1 MKDHDF
7 INSINKH
14 TNDLPIPDSISPANM
29 QKMLDEHNATHS
41 SRNISDSEEPVQ
53 NKNSYGKH
61 PVFKGCAIAACLAL
75 CVIGGRYFSKQSLSD
90 STGDIMSKHDSDTS
104 SESQYEETTLVSESG
119 LKTPSSYDE
128 YYDTLKK
135 AYDDYYDSISS
146 VYTDTFDSKEDYI
159 MENAQESAAAD
170 AVAESDIASFSN
182 DSTSSKQ
189 AAVNGS
195 DNSYSATNT
204 QEENVDE
211 GDLIKTDGTYIY
223 RMTTSYDKK
232 TYDSIY
238 RLTITQTDQ
247 GNLDVLY
254 NTDLKQMLSITS
266 NDTIDFQEFYL
277 QKDQLFIL
285 YTKQHIEND
294 TARTQTYIAI
304 CNLKD
309 KEHPK
314 LTQNLSQSGYYVS
327 SRISDGYLY
336 TISNFNETSLQ
347 NKKSY
352 EEYIPSVN
360 DKMIACTNLYYPDN
374 ILMDSTYVITS
385 LSLDDHADF
394 KDTKAFSSSGG
405 DTYVSDSAIYLY
417 CTQYNDV
424 TQTKIS
430 RIAYKN
436 GSLTVGN
443 SATVAGYF
451 YDSFALSEK
460 DGYLRMVATIPAN
473 NIALLRD
480 LATEKASTENTVTE
494 DVNALYILDSDM
506 NLVSKLT
513 GIAPGEQIY
522 SARFLGDMGYFVT
535 YRNTDPLYS
544 VDLSDPKNPTIV
556 GQLKIPGFSNYLH
569 AYGDNILLGIGQDTD
584 PATQVSSGIKLSM
597 FDISDPENVT
607 ERNKYV
613 IENSE
618 YSPALYDHKAI
629 MINTQDNIFGF
640 VYTTYD
646 SSTDQYGY
654 YFATYTYDNKKGFEE
669 TARYRLNQKNE
680 YDYDSVRGIYIGD
693 YLYLSNN
700 EQITSYKLGDTTPI
714 SSITFR

>member
-1 MKDHDF
+1 MKDQDL

-14 TNDLPIPDSISPANM
+14 TSDLPIPDSISPANM
-29 QKMLDEHNATHS
+29 QKMLDEHKTTQQNSHTSNNDSSSSHNAAS
-41 SRNISDSEEPVQ
+41 S
-53 NKNSYGKH
+53 KH
-61 PVFKGCAIAACLAL
+61 AVFKGCALAACLAV
-75 CVIGGRYFSKQSLSD
+75 CVLGGRYFLKPSPLSD
-90 STGDIMSKHDSDTS
+90 NTGVDSEQASTSGTKTQESETS
-104 SESQYEETTLVSESG
+104 LVAEASP
-119 LKTPSSYDE
+119 KTPSSYDE

-135 AYDDYYDSISS
+135 AYDEYYDSISS
-146 VYTDTFDSKEDYI
+146 VTTDVL
-159 MENAQESAAAD
+159 ESAA
-170 AVAESDIASFSN
+170 ESDMINFSADSAS
-182 DSTSSKQ
+182 TATKQ
-189 AAVNGS
+189 SAATGES
-195 DNSYSATNT
+195 ANSYSKTNI
-204 QEENVDE
+204 QEDNVDE
-211 GDLIKTDGTYIY
+211 GDLIKTDGSYIY
-223 RMTTSYDKK
+223 RMTTSYDEK

-247 GNLDVLY
+247 GKLDVLY
-254 NTDLKQMLSITS
+254 NTDLKELLSITS
-266 NDTIDFQEFYL
+266 DDTIDFHEFYL
-277 QKDQLFIL
+277 QKEQLFIL
-285 YTKQHIEND
+285 YTKQHIEDN

-327 SRISDGYLY
+327 SRISNGYLY

-347 NKKSY
+347 NKKQY

-360 DKMIACTNLYYPDN
+360 GKTISCDDLYYPDN
-374 ILMDSTYVITS
+374 ILMDSTYVVTS
-385 LSLDDHADF
+385 LSLDDHSDF
-394 KDTKAFSSSGG
+394 KDTKAFSSSSG

-436 GSLTVGN
+436 GTLTVGN

-460 DGYLRMVATIPAN
+460 DGYLRMVATIPAD
-473 NIALLRD
+473 NISLFRD

-569 AYGDNILLGIGQDTD
+569 AYDDGILLGIGQDID
-584 PATQVSSGIKLSM
+584 PSTQVSSGIKLSM
-597 FDISDPENVT
+597 FDISDLENVT

-618 YSPALYDHKAI
+618 FSPALYDHKAI
-629 MINTQDNIFGF
+629 MINTDDNIFGF

-654 YFATYTYDNKKGFEE
+654 YFATYTYDSKKGFVE

-700 EQITSYKLGDTTPI
+700 EQIVSYKLGDTTPI
-714 SSITFR
+714 STQPYN

>member
-1 MKDHDF
+1 MKDQDL

-14 TNDLPIPDSISPANM
+14 TSDLPIPDSISPANM
-29 QKMLDEHNATHS
+29 QKMLDEHKTTQQDSHTSNNDSSSSHNATS
-41 SRNISDSEEPVQ
+41 S
-53 NKNSYGKH
+53 KH
-61 PVFKGCAIAACLAL
+61 AVFKGCALAACLAV
-75 CVIGGRYFSKQSLSD
+75 CVLGGRYFSKLSPSSSNTGID
-90 STGDIMSKHDSDTS
+90 PKQTSTSTS
-104 SESQYEETTLVSESG
+104 EAQESETPLVAEAG

-135 AYDDYYDSISS
+135 AYDEYYDSISS
-146 VYTDTFDSKEDYI
+146 VTTDVL
-159 MENAQESAAAD
+159 ESAA
-170 AVAESDIASFSN
+170 ESDMINFSADSASTATKQSAATGA
-182 DSTSSKQ
+182 ST
-189 AAVNGS
+189 
-195 DNSYSATNT
+195 NSYSKTNI
-204 QEENVDE
+204 QEDNVDE
-211 GDLIKTDGTYIY
+211 GDLIKTDGSYIY
-223 RMTTSYDKK
+223 RMTTSYDA
-232 TYDSIY
+232 YDSIY
-238 RLTITQTDQ
+238 RLTITQTNQ
-247 GNLDVLY
+247 GKLDVLY
-254 NTDLKQMLSITS
+254 NTDLKELLSITS
-266 NDTIDFQEFYL
+266 DDTIDFHEFYL
-277 QKDQLFIL
+277 QKEQLFIL
-285 YTKQHIEND
+285 YTKQHIEDN

-309 KEHPK
+309 KKHPK

-327 SRISDGYLY
+327 SRISNGYLY

-347 NKKSY
+347 NKKQY

-360 DKMIACTNLYYPDN
+360 GKTISCDDLYYPDN
-374 ILMDSTYVITS
+374 ILMDSTYVVTS
-385 LSLDDHADF
+385 LSLDDHSDF

-436 GSLTVGN
+436 GTLTVGN

-480 LATEKASTENTVTE
+480 FATEKASTENTVTE

-569 AYGDNILLGIGQDTD
+569 AYDDGILLGIGQDID

-629 MINTQDNIFGF
+629 MINTDDNIFGF

-654 YFATYTYDNKKGFEE
+654 YFATYTYDSKKGFEE

-700 EQITSYKLGDTTPI
+700 EQIVSYKLGDTTPI
-714 SSITFR
+714 STQPYN

>member
-1 MKDHDF
+1 MKDQDL

-14 TNDLPIPDSISPANM
+14 TSDLPIPDSISPANM
-29 QKMLDEHNATHS
+29 QKMLDEHKTTQQNSHTSNNDSSSSHNAAS
-41 SRNISDSEEPVQ
+41 S
-53 NKNSYGKH
+53 KH
-61 PVFKGCAIAACLAL
+61 AVFKGCALAACLAV
-75 CVIGGRYFSKQSLSD
+75 CVLGGRYFLKPSPLSD
-90 STGDIMSKHDSDTS
+90 NTGVDSEQASTSGTKTQESETS
-104 SESQYEETTLVSESG
+104 LVAEASP
-119 LKTPSSYDE
+119 KTPSSYDE

-135 AYDDYYDSISS
+135 AYDEYYDSISS
-146 VYTDTFDSKEDYI
+146 VTTDVL
-159 MENAQESAAAD
+159 ESAA
-170 AVAESDIASFSN
+170 ESDMINFSADSAS
-182 DSTSSKQ
+182 TATKQ
-189 AAVNGS
+189 SAATGES
-195 DNSYSATNT
+195 ANSYSKTNI
-204 QEENVDE
+204 QEDNVDE
-211 GDLIKTDGTYIY
+211 GDLIKTDGSYIY
-223 RMTTSYDKK
+223 RMTTSYDEK

-247 GNLDVLY
+247 GKLDVLY
-254 NTDLKQMLSITS
+254 NTDLKELLSITS
-266 NDTIDFQEFYL
+266 DDTIDFHEFYL
-277 QKDQLFIL
+277 QKEQLFIL
-285 YTKQHIEND
+285 YTKQHIEDN

-327 SRISDGYLY
+327 SRISNGYLY

-347 NKKSY
+347 NKKQY

-360 DKMIACTNLYYPDN
+360 GKTISCDDLYYPDN
-374 ILMDSTYVITS
+374 ILMDSTYVVTS
-385 LSLDDHADF
+385 LSLDDHSDF
-394 KDTKAFSSSGG
+394 KDTKAFSSSSG

-436 GSLTVGN
+436 GTLTVGN

-460 DGYLRMVATIPAN
+460 DGYLRMVATIPAD
-473 NIALLRD
+473 NIALFRD

-569 AYGDNILLGIGQDTD
+569 AYDDGILLGIGQDID

-618 YSPALYDHKAI
+618 FSPALYDHKAI
-629 MINTQDNIFGF
+629 MINTDDNIFGF

-654 YFATYTYDNKKGFEE
+654 YFATYTYDSKKGFVE

-700 EQITSYKLGDTTPI
+700 EQIVSYKLGDTTPI
-714 SSITFR
+714 STQPYN

>member
-1 MKDHDF
+1 MKDQDL

-14 TNDLPIPDSISPANM
+14 TSDLPIPDSISPANM
-29 QKMLDEHNATHS
+29 QKMLDEHKTTQQNSHTSNNDSSSSHNAAS
-41 SRNISDSEEPVQ
+41 S
-53 NKNSYGKH
+53 KH
-61 PVFKGCAIAACLAL
+61 AVFKGCALAACLAV
-75 CVIGGRYFSKQSLSD
+75 CVLGGHYFLKPSPLSD
-90 STGDIMSKHDSDTS
+90 NTGVDSEQASTSGTKTQESETS
-104 SESQYEETTLVSESG
+104 LVAEASP
-119 LKTPSSYDE
+119 KTPSSYDE

-135 AYDDYYDSISS
+135 AYDEYYDSISS
-146 VYTDTFDSKEDYI
+146 VTTDVL
-159 MENAQESAAAD
+159 ESAA
-170 AVAESDIASFSN
+170 ESDMINFSADSAS
-182 DSTSSKQ
+182 TATKQ
-189 AAVNGS
+189 SAATGES
-195 DNSYSATNT
+195 ANSYSKTNI
-204 QEENVDE
+204 QEDNVDE
-211 GDLIKTDGTYIY
+211 GDLIKTDGSYIY
-223 RMTTSYDKK
+223 RMTTSYDE
-232 TYDSIY
+232 YDSIY

-247 GNLDVLY
+247 GKLDVLY
-254 NTDLKQMLSITS
+254 NTDLKELLSITS
-266 NDTIDFQEFYL
+266 DDTIDFHEFYL
-277 QKDQLFIL
+277 QKEQLFIL
-285 YTKQHIEND
+285 YTKQHIEDN

-327 SRISDGYLY
+327 SRISNGYLY

-347 NKKSY
+347 NKKQY

-360 DKMIACTNLYYPDN
+360 GKTISCDDLYYPDN
-374 ILMDSTYVITS
+374 ILMDSTYVVTS
-385 LSLDDHADF
+385 LSLDDHSDF
-394 KDTKAFSSSGG
+394 KDTKAFSSSSG

-436 GSLTVGN
+436 GTLTVGN

-460 DGYLRMVATIPAN
+460 DGYLRMVATIPAD
-473 NIALLRD
+473 NISLFRD

-569 AYGDNILLGIGQDTD
+569 AYDDGILLGIGQDID
-584 PATQVSSGIKLSM
+584 PSTQVSSGIKLSM

-618 YSPALYDHKAI
+618 FSPALYDHKAI
-629 MINTQDNIFGF
+629 MINTDDNIFGF

-654 YFATYTYDNKKGFEE
+654 YFATYTYDSKKGFVE

-700 EQITSYKLGDTTPI
+700 EQIVSYKLGDTTPI
-714 SSITFR
+714 STQPYN

>member
-1 MKDHDF
+1 MKDQDL

-14 TNDLPIPDSISPANM
+14 TSDLPIPDSISPANM
-29 QKMLDEHNATHS
+29 QKMLDEHKTTQQNSHTSNNDSSSSHNAAS
-41 SRNISDSEEPVQ
+41 S
-53 NKNSYGKH
+53 KH
-61 PVFKGCAIAACLAL
+61 AVFKGCALAACLAV
-75 CVIGGRYFSKQSLSD
+75 CVLGGRYFLKPSPLSD
-90 STGDIMSKHDSDTS
+90 NTGVDSEQASTSGTKTQESETS
-104 SESQYEETTLVSESG
+104 LVAEASP
-119 LKTPSSYDE
+119 KTPSSYDE

-135 AYDDYYDSISS
+135 AYDEYYDSISS
-146 VYTDTFDSKEDYI
+146 VTTDVL
-159 MENAQESAAAD
+159 ESAA
-170 AVAESDIASFSN
+170 ESDMINFSADSAS
-182 DSTSSKQ
+182 TATKQ
-189 AAVNGS
+189 SAATGES
-195 DNSYSATNT
+195 ANSYSKTNI
-204 QEENVDE
+204 QEDNVDE
-211 GDLIKTDGTYIY
+211 GDLIKTDGSYIY
-223 RMTTSYDKK
+223 RMTTSYDEK

-238 RLTITQTDQ
+238 RLTIAQTDQ
-247 GNLDVLY
+247 GKLDVLY
-254 NTDLKQMLSITS
+254 NTDLKELLSITS
-266 NDTIDFQEFYL
+266 DDTIDFHEFYL
-277 QKDQLFIL
+277 QKEQLFIL
-285 YTKQHIEND
+285 YTKQHIEDN

-327 SRISDGYLY
+327 SRISNGYLY

-347 NKKSY
+347 NKKQY

-360 DKMIACTNLYYPDN
+360 GKTISCDDLYYPDN
-374 ILMDSTYVITS
+374 ILMDSTYVVTS
-385 LSLDDHADF
+385 LSLDDHSDF
-394 KDTKAFSSSGG
+394 KDTKAFSSSSG

-436 GSLTVGN
+436 GTLTVGN

-460 DGYLRMVATIPAN
+460 DGYLRMVATIPAD
-473 NIALLRD
+473 NISLFRD

-569 AYGDNILLGIGQDTD
+569 AYDDGILLGIGQDID
-584 PATQVSSGIKLSM
+584 PSTQVSSGIKLSM

-618 YSPALYDHKAI
+618 FSPALYDHKAI
-629 MINTQDNIFGF
+629 MINTDDNIFGF

-654 YFATYTYDNKKGFEE
+654 YFATYTYDSKKGFVE

-700 EQITSYKLGDTTPI
+700 EQIVSYKLGDTTPI
-714 SSITFR
+714 STQPYN

>member
-1 MKDHDF
+1 MKDQDL

-14 TNDLPIPDSISPANM
+14 TSDLPIPDSISPANM
-29 QKMLDEHNATHS
+29 QKMLDEHKTTQQNSHTSNNDSSSSHNAAS
-41 SRNISDSEEPVQ
+41 S
-53 NKNSYGKH
+53 KH
-61 PVFKGCAIAACLAL
+61 AVFKGCALAACLAV
-75 CVIGGRYFSKQSLSD
+75 CVLGGRYFLKPSPLSD
-90 STGDIMSKHDSDTS
+90 NTGVDSEQASTSGTKTQESETS
-104 SESQYEETTLVSESG
+104 LVAEASP
-119 LKTPSSYDE
+119 KTPSSYDE

-135 AYDDYYDSISS
+135 AYDEYYDSISS
-146 VYTDTFDSKEDYI
+146 VTTDVL
-159 MENAQESAAAD
+159 ESAA
-170 AVAESDIASFSN
+170 ESDMINFSADSAS
-182 DSTSSKQ
+182 TATKQ
-189 AAVNGS
+189 SAATGES
-195 DNSYSATNT
+195 ANSYSKTNI
-204 QEENVDE
+204 QEDNVDE
-211 GDLIKTDGTYIY
+211 GDLIKTDGSYIY
-223 RMTTSYDKK
+223 RMTTSYDE
-232 TYDSIY
+232 YDSIY

-247 GNLDVLY
+247 GKLDVLY
-254 NTDLKQMLSITS
+254 NTDLKELLSITS
-266 NDTIDFQEFYL
+266 DDTIDFHEFYL
-277 QKDQLFIL
+277 QKEQLFIL
-285 YTKQHIEND
+285 YTKQHIEDN

-327 SRISDGYLY
+327 SRISNGYLY

-347 NKKSY
+347 NKKQY

-360 DKMIACTNLYYPDN
+360 GKTISCDDLYYPDN
-374 ILMDSTYVITS
+374 ILMDSTYVVTS
-385 LSLDDHADF
+385 LSLDDHSDF
-394 KDTKAFSSSGG
+394 KDTKAFSSSSG

-436 GSLTVGN
+436 GTLTVGN

-473 NIALLRD
+473 NIALFRD

-569 AYGDNILLGIGQDTD
+569 SYDDGILLGIGQDID

-618 YSPALYDHKAI
+618 FSPALYDHKAI
-629 MINTQDNIFGF
+629 MINTDDNIFGF

-654 YFATYTYDNKKGFEE
+654 YFATYTYDSKKGFVE

-700 EQITSYKLGDTTPI
+700 EQIVSYKLGDTTPI
-714 SSITFR
+714 STQPYN

>member
-1 MKDHDF
+1 MKDQDL

-14 TNDLPIPDSISPANM
+14 TSDLPIPDSISPANM
-29 QKMLDEHNATHS
+29 QKMLDEHKTTQQNSHTSNNDSSSSHNAAS
-41 SRNISDSEEPVQ
+41 S
-53 NKNSYGKH
+53 KH
-61 PVFKGCAIAACLAL
+61 AVFKGCALAACLAV
-75 CVIGGRYFSKQSLSD
+75 CVLGGRYFLKPSPLSD
-90 STGDIMSKHDSDTS
+90 NTGVDSEQASTSGTKTQESETS
-104 SESQYEETTLVSESG
+104 LVAEASP
-119 LKTPSSYDE
+119 KTPSSYDE

-135 AYDDYYDSISS
+135 AYDEYYDSISS
-146 VYTDTFDSKEDYI
+146 VTTDVL
-159 MENAQESAAAD
+159 ESAA
-170 AVAESDIASFSN
+170 ESDMINFSADSAS
-182 DSTSSKQ
+182 TATKQ
-189 AAVNGS
+189 SAATGES
-195 DNSYSATNT
+195 ANSYSKTNI
-204 QEENVDE
+204 QEDNVDE
-211 GDLIKTDGTYIY
+211 GDLIKTDGSYIY
-223 RMTTSYDKK
+223 RMTTSYDE
-232 TYDSIY
+232 YDSIY

-247 GNLDVLY
+247 GKLDVLY
-254 NTDLKQMLSITS
+254 NTDLKELLSITS
-266 NDTIDFQEFYL
+266 DDTIDFHEFYL
-277 QKDQLFIL
+277 QKEQLFIL
-285 YTKQHIEND
+285 YTKQHIEDN

-327 SRISDGYLY
+327 SRISNGYLY

-347 NKKSY
+347 NKKQY

-360 DKMIACTNLYYPDN
+360 GKTISCDDLYYPDN
-374 ILMDSTYVITS
+374 ILMDSTYVVTS
-385 LSLDDHADF
+385 LSLDDHSDF
-394 KDTKAFSSSGG
+394 KDTKAFSSSSG

-436 GSLTVGN
+436 GTLTVGN

-473 NIALLRD
+473 NIALFRD

-569 AYGDNILLGIGQDTD
+569 AYDDGILLGIGQDID

-618 YSPALYDHKAI
+618 FSPALYDHKAI
-629 MINTQDNIFGF
+629 MINTDDNIFGF

-654 YFATYTYDNKKGFEE
+654 YFATYTYDSKKGFVE

-700 EQITSYKLGDTTPI
+700 EQIVSYKLGDTTPI
-714 SSITFR
+714 STQPYN

>member
-1 MKDHDF
+1 MKDQDL

-14 TNDLPIPDSISPANM
+14 TSDLPIPDSISPANM
-29 QKMLDEHNATHS
+29 QKMLDEHKTTQQNSHTSNNDSSSSHNAAS
-41 SRNISDSEEPVQ
+41 S
-53 NKNSYGKH
+53 KH
-61 PVFKGCAIAACLAL
+61 AVFKGCALAACLAV
-75 CVIGGRYFSKQSLSD
+75 CVLGGRYFLKPSPLSD
-90 STGDIMSKHDSDTS
+90 NTGIDSEQASTSGTKTQESETS
-104 SESQYEETTLVSESG
+104 LVAEASP
-119 LKTPSSYDE
+119 KTPSSYDE

-135 AYDDYYDSISS
+135 AYDEYYDSISS
-146 VYTDTFDSKEDYI
+146 VTTDVL
-159 MENAQESAAAD
+159 ESAA
-170 AVAESDIASFSN
+170 ESDMINFSADSAS
-182 DSTSSKQ
+182 TATKQ
-189 AAVNGS
+189 SAATGES
-195 DNSYSATNT
+195 ANSYSKTNI
-204 QEENVDE
+204 QEDNVDE
-211 GDLIKTDGTYIY
+211 GDLIKTDGSYIY
-223 RMTTSYDKK
+223 RMTTSYDEK

-247 GNLDVLY
+247 GKLDVLY
-254 NTDLKQMLSITS
+254 NTDLKELLSITS
-266 NDTIDFQEFYL
+266 DDTIDFHEFYL
-277 QKDQLFIL
+277 QKEQLFIL
-285 YTKQHIEND
+285 YTKQHIEDN

-327 SRISDGYLY
+327 SRISNGYLY

-347 NKKSY
+347 NKKQY

-360 DKMIACTNLYYPDN
+360 GKTISCDDLYYPDN
-374 ILMDSTYVITS
+374 ILMDSTYVVTS
-385 LSLDDHADF
+385 LSLDDHSDF
-394 KDTKAFSSSGG
+394 KDTKAFSSSSG

-436 GSLTVGN
+436 GTLTVGN

-460 DGYLRMVATIPAN
+460 DGYLRMVATIPAD
-473 NIALLRD
+473 NISLFRD

-569 AYGDNILLGIGQDTD
+569 AYDDGILLGIGQDID

-618 YSPALYDHKAI
+618 FSPALYDHKAI
-629 MINTQDNIFGF
+629 MINTDDNIFGF

-654 YFATYTYDNKKGFEE
+654 YFATYTYDSKKGFVE

-700 EQITSYKLGDTTPI
+700 EQIVSYKLGDTTPI
-714 SSITFR
+714 STQPYN

>member
-1 MKDHDF
+1 MKDQDL

-14 TNDLPIPDSISPANM
+14 TSDLPIPDSISPANM
-29 QKMLDEHNATHS
+29 QKMLDEHKTTQQNSHTSNNDSSSSHNAAS
-41 SRNISDSEEPVQ
+41 S
-53 NKNSYGKH
+53 KH
-61 PVFKGCAIAACLAL
+61 AVFKGCALAACLAV
-75 CVIGGRYFSKQSLSD
+75 CVLGGRYFLKPSPLSD
-90 STGDIMSKHDSDTS
+90 NTGVDSEQASTSGTKTQESETS
-104 SESQYEETTLVSESG
+104 LVAEASP
-119 LKTPSSYDE
+119 KTPSSYDE

-135 AYDDYYDSISS
+135 AYDEYYDSISS
-146 VYTDTFDSKEDYI
+146 VTTDVL
-159 MENAQESAAAD
+159 ESAA
-170 AVAESDIASFSN
+170 ESDMINFSADSAS
-182 DSTSSKQ
+182 TATKQ
-189 AAVNGS
+189 SAATGES
-195 DNSYSATNT
+195 ANSYSKTNI
-204 QEENVDE
+204 QEDNVDE
-211 GDLIKTDGTYIY
+211 GDLIKTDGSYIY
-223 RMTTSYDKK
+223 RMTTSYDEK

-247 GNLDVLY
+247 GKLDVLY
-254 NTDLKQMLSITS
+254 NTDLKELLSITS
-266 NDTIDFQEFYL
+266 DDTIDFHEFYL
-277 QKDQLFIL
+277 QKEQLFIL
-285 YTKQHIEND
+285 YTKQHIEDN

-327 SRISDGYLY
+327 SRISNGYLY

-347 NKKSY
+347 NKKQY

-360 DKMIACTNLYYPDN
+360 GKTISCDDLYYPDN
-374 ILMDSTYVITS
+374 ILMDSTYVVTS
-385 LSLDDHADF
+385 LSLDDHSDF
-394 KDTKAFSSSGG
+394 KDTKAFSSSSG

-436 GSLTVGN
+436 GTLTVGN

-460 DGYLRMVATIPAN
+460 DGYLRMVATIPAD
-473 NIALLRD
+473 NISLFRG

-569 AYGDNILLGIGQDTD
+569 AYDDGILLGIGQDID
-584 PATQVSSGIKLSM
+584 PSTQVSSGIKLSM

-618 YSPALYDHKAI
+618 FSPALYDHKAI
-629 MINTQDNIFGF
+629 MINTDDNIFGF

-654 YFATYTYDNKKGFEE
+654 YFATYTYDSKKGFVE

-700 EQITSYKLGDTTPI
+700 EQIVSYKLGDTTPI
-714 SSITFR
+714 STQPYN

>member
-1 MKDHDF
+1 MKDQDL

-14 TNDLPIPDSISPANM
+14 TSDLPIPDSISPANM
-29 QKMLDEHNATHS
+29 QKMLDEHKTTQQNSHTSNNDSSSSHNAAS
-41 SRNISDSEEPVQ
+41 S
-53 NKNSYGKH
+53 KH
-61 PVFKGCAIAACLAL
+61 AVFKGCALAACLAV
-75 CVIGGRYFSKQSLSD
+75 CVLGGHYFLKPSPLSD
-90 STGDIMSKHDSDTS
+90 NTGVDSEQASTSGTKTQESETS
-104 SESQYEETTLVSESG
+104 LVAEASP
-119 LKTPSSYDE
+119 KTPSSYDE

-135 AYDDYYDSISS
+135 AYDEYYDSISS
-146 VYTDTFDSKEDYI
+146 VTTDVL
-159 MENAQESAAAD
+159 ESAA
-170 AVAESDIASFSN
+170 ESDMINFSADSAS
-182 DSTSSKQ
+182 TATKQ
-189 AAVNGS
+189 SAATGES
-195 DNSYSATNT
+195 ANSYSKTNI
-204 QEENVDE
+204 QEDNVDE
-211 GDLIKTDGTYIY
+211 GDLIKTDGSYIY
-223 RMTTSYDKK
+223 RMTTSYDE
-232 TYDSIY
+232 YDSIY

-247 GNLDVLY
+247 GKLDVLY
-254 NTDLKQMLSITS
+254 NTDLKELLSITS
-266 NDTIDFQEFYL
+266 DDTIDFHEFYL
-277 QKDQLFIL
+277 QKEQLFIL
-285 YTKQHIEND
+285 YTKQHIEDN

-327 SRISDGYLY
+327 SRISNGYLY

-347 NKKSY
+347 NKKQY

-360 DKMIACTNLYYPDN
+360 GKTISCDDLYYPDN
-374 ILMDSTYVITS
+374 ILMDSTYVVTS
-385 LSLDDHADF
+385 LSLDDHSDF
-394 KDTKAFSSSGG
+394 KDTKAFSSSSG

-436 GSLTVGN
+436 GTLTVGN

-473 NIALLRD
+473 NIALFRD

-569 AYGDNILLGIGQDTD
+569 AYDDGILLGIGQDID
-584 PATQVSSGIKLSM
+584 PATQVSFGIKLSM

-618 YSPALYDHKAI
+618 FSPALYDHKAI
-629 MINTQDNIFGF
+629 MINTDDNIFGF

-654 YFATYTYDNKKGFEE
+654 YFATYTYDSKKGFVE

-700 EQITSYKLGDTTPI
+700 EQIVSYKLGDTTPI
-714 SSITFR
+714 STQPYN

>member
-1 MKDHDF
+1 MKDQDL

-14 TNDLPIPDSISPANM
+14 TSDLPIPDSISPANM
-29 QKMLDEHNATHS
+29 QKMLDEHKTTQQNSHTSNNDSSSSHNAAS
-41 SRNISDSEEPVQ
+41 S
-53 NKNSYGKH
+53 KH
-61 PVFKGCAIAACLAL
+61 AVFKGCALAACLAV
-75 CVIGGRYFSKQSLSD
+75 CVLGGRYFLKPSPLSD
-90 STGDIMSKHDSDTS
+90 NTGVDSEQASTSGTKTQESETS
-104 SESQYEETTLVSESG
+104 LVAEASP
-119 LKTPSSYDE
+119 KTPSSYDE

-135 AYDDYYDSISS
+135 AYDEYYDSISS
-146 VYTDTFDSKEDYI
+146 VTTDVL
-159 MENAQESAAAD
+159 ENA
-170 AVAESDIASFSN
+170 AESDMINFSADSAS
-182 DSTSSKQ
+182 TATKQ
-189 AAVNGS
+189 SAATGES
-195 DNSYSATNT
+195 ANSYSKTNI
-204 QEENVDE
+204 QEDNVDE
-211 GDLIKTDGTYIY
+211 GDLIKTDGSYIY
-223 RMTTSYDKK
+223 RMTTSYDEK

-247 GNLDVLY
+247 GKLDVLY
-254 NTDLKQMLSITS
+254 NTDLKELLSITS
-266 NDTIDFQEFYL
+266 DDTIDFHEFYL
-277 QKDQLFIL
+277 QKEQLFIL
-285 YTKQHIEND
+285 YTKQHIEDN

-327 SRISDGYLY
+327 SRISNGYLY

-347 NKKSY
+347 NKKQY

-360 DKMIACTNLYYPDN
+360 GKTISCDDLYYPDN
-374 ILMDSTYVITS
+374 ILMDSTYVVTS
-385 LSLDDHADF
+385 LSLDDHSDF
-394 KDTKAFSSSGG
+394 KDTKAFSSSSG

-436 GSLTVGN
+436 GTLTVGN

-473 NIALLRD
+473 NIALFRD

-569 AYGDNILLGIGQDTD
+569 AYDDGILLGIGQDID

-618 YSPALYDHKAI
+618 FSPALYDHKAI
-629 MINTQDNIFGF
+629 MINTDDNIFGF

-654 YFATYTYDNKKGFEE
+654 YFATYTYDSKKGFVE

-700 EQITSYKLGDTTPI
+700 EQIVSYKLGDTTPI
-714 SSITFR
+714 STQPYN

>member
-1 MKDHDF
+1 MKDQDL

-14 TNDLPIPDSISPANM
+14 TSDLPIPDSISPANM
-29 QKMLDEHNATHS
+29 QKMLDEHKTTQQNSHTSNNDS
-41 SRNISDSEEPVQ
+41 SSSHNVASS
-53 NKNSYGKH
+53 KH
-61 PVFKGCAIAACLAL
+61 AVFKGCALAACLAV
-75 CVIGGRYFSKQSLSD
+75 CVLGGRYFLNPSPLSD
-90 STGDIMSKHDSDTS
+90 NTGVDSEQASTSGTKTQESETS
-104 SESQYEETTLVSESG
+104 LVAEASP
-119 LKTPSSYDE
+119 KTPSSYDE

-146 VYTDTFDSKEDYI
+146 VTTDVL
-159 MENAQESAAAD
+159 ESAA
-170 AVAESDIASFSN
+170 ESDMINFSA
-182 DSTSSKQ
+182 DSSSTATKQ
-189 AAVNGS
+189 SAATGES
-195 DNSYSATNT
+195 ANSYSKTNI
-204 QEENVDE
+204 QEDNVDE
-211 GDLIKTDGTYIY
+211 GDLIKTDGSYIY
-223 RMTTSYDKK
+223 RMTTSYDEK

-247 GNLDVLY
+247 GKLDVLY
-254 NTDLKQMLSITS
+254 NTDLKELLSITS
-266 NDTIDFQEFYL
+266 DDTIDFHEFYL
-277 QKDQLFIL
+277 QKEQLFIL
-285 YTKQHIEND
+285 YTKQHIEDN

-327 SRISDGYLY
+327 SRISNGYLY

-347 NKKSY
+347 NKKQY

-360 DKMIACTNLYYPDN
+360 GKTISCDDLYYPDN
-374 ILMDSTYVITS
+374 ILMDSTYVVTS
-385 LSLDDHADF
+385 LSLDDHSDF
-394 KDTKAFSSSGG
+394 KDTKAFSSSSG

-436 GSLTVGN
+436 GTLTVGN

-473 NIALLRD
+473 NIALFRD
-480 LATEKASTENTVTE
+480 LATEKDSTENTITE

-569 AYGDNILLGIGQDTD
+569 AYDDGILLGIGQDID

-629 MINTQDNIFGF
+629 MINTDDNIFGF

-654 YFATYTYDNKKGFEE
+654 YFATYTYDSKKGFVE

-700 EQITSYKLGDTTPI
+700 EQIVSYKLGDTTPI
-714 SSITFR
+714 STQPYN

>member
-1 MKDHDF
+1 MKDQDL

-14 TNDLPIPDSISPANM
+14 TSDLPIPDSISPANM
-29 QKMLDEHNATHS
+29 QKMLDEHKTTQQNSHTSNNDSSSSHNAAS
-41 SRNISDSEEPVQ
+41 S
-53 NKNSYGKH
+53 KH
-61 PVFKGCAIAACLAL
+61 AVFKGCALAACLAV
-75 CVIGGRYFSKQSLSD
+75 CVLGGHYFLKPSPLSD
-90 STGDIMSKHDSDTS
+90 NTGVDSEQASTSGTKTQESETS
-104 SESQYEETTLVSESG
+104 LVAEASP
-119 LKTPSSYDE
+119 KTPSSYDE

-135 AYDDYYDSISS
+135 AYDEYYDSISS
-146 VYTDTFDSKEDYI
+146 VTTDVL
-159 MENAQESAAAD
+159 ESAA
-170 AVAESDIASFSN
+170 ESDMINFSADSAS
-182 DSTSSKQ
+182 TATKQ
-189 AAVNGS
+189 SAATGES
-195 DNSYSATNT
+195 ANSYSKTNI
-204 QEENVDE
+204 QEDNVDE
-211 GDLIKTDGTYIY
+211 GDLIKTDGSYIY
-223 RMTTSYDKK
+223 RMTTSYDE
-232 TYDSIY
+232 YDSIY

-247 GNLDVLY
+247 GKLDVLY
-254 NTDLKQMLSITS
+254 NTDLKELLSITS
-266 NDTIDFQEFYL
+266 DDTIDFHEFYL
-277 QKDQLFIL
+277 QKEQLFIL
-285 YTKQHIEND
+285 YTKQHIEDN

-327 SRISDGYLY
+327 SRISNGYLY

-347 NKKSY
+347 NKKQY

-360 DKMIACTNLYYPDN
+360 GKTISCDDLYYPDN
-374 ILMDSTYVITS
+374 ILMDSTYVVTS
-385 LSLDDHADF
+385 LSLDDHSDF
-394 KDTKAFSSSGG
+394 KDTKAFSSSSG

-436 GSLTVGN
+436 GTLTVGN

-473 NIALLRD
+473 NIALFRD

-569 AYGDNILLGIGQDTD
+569 AYDDGILLGIGQDID

-618 YSPALYDHKAI
+618 FSPALYDHKAI
-629 MINTQDNIFGF
+629 MINTDDNIFGF

-654 YFATYTYDNKKGFEE
+654 YFATYTYDSKKGFVE

-700 EQITSYKLGDTTPI
+700 EQIVSYKLGDTTPI
-714 SSITFR
+714 STQPYN

>member
-1 MKDHDF
+1 MKDQDL

-14 TNDLPIPDSISPANM
+14 TSDLPIPDSISPANM
-29 QKMLDEHNATHS
+29 QKMLDEHKTTQQNSHTSNNDSSSSHNAAS
-41 SRNISDSEEPVQ
+41 S
-53 NKNSYGKH
+53 KH
-61 PVFKGCAIAACLAL
+61 AVFKGCALAACLAV
-75 CVIGGRYFSKQSLSD
+75 CVLGGHYFLKPSPLSD
-90 STGDIMSKHDSDTS
+90 NTGVDSEQASTSGTKTQESETS
-104 SESQYEETTLVSESG
+104 LVAEASP
-119 LKTPSSYDE
+119 KTPSSYDE

-135 AYDDYYDSISS
+135 AYDEYYDSISS
-146 VYTDTFDSKEDYI
+146 VTTDVL
-159 MENAQESAAAD
+159 ESAA
-170 AVAESDIASFSN
+170 ESDMINFSADSAS
-182 DSTSSKQ
+182 TATKQ
-189 AAVNGS
+189 SAATGES
-195 DNSYSATNT
+195 ANSYSKTNI
-204 QEENVDE
+204 QEDNVDE
-211 GDLIKTDGTYIY
+211 GDLIKTDGSYIY
-223 RMTTSYDKK
+223 RMTTSYDE
-232 TYDSIY
+232 YDSIY

-247 GNLDVLY
+247 GKLDVLY
-254 NTDLKQMLSITS
+254 NTDLKELLSITS
-266 NDTIDFQEFYL
+266 DDTIDFHEFYL
-277 QKDQLFIL
+277 QKEQLFIL
-285 YTKQHIEND
+285 YTKQHIEDN

-327 SRISDGYLY
+327 SRISNGYLY

-347 NKKSY
+347 NKKQY

-360 DKMIACTNLYYPDN
+360 GKTISCDDLYYPDN
-374 ILMDSTYVITS
+374 ILMDSTYVVTS
-385 LSLDDHADF
+385 LSLDDHSDF
-394 KDTKAFSSSGG
+394 KDTKAFSSSSG

-436 GSLTVGN
+436 GTLTVGN

-473 NIALLRD
+473 NIALFRD

-494 DVNALYILDSDM
+494 DVNALYILDSNM

-569 AYGDNILLGIGQDTD
+569 AYDDGILLGIGQDID

-618 YSPALYDHKAI
+618 FSPALYDHKAI
-629 MINTQDNIFGF
+629 MINTDDNIFGF

-654 YFATYTYDNKKGFEE
+654 YFATYTYDSKKGFVE

-700 EQITSYKLGDTTPI
+700 EQIVSYKLGDTTPI
-714 SSITFR
+714 STQPYN

>member
-1 MKDHDF
+1 MKDQDL

-14 TNDLPIPDSISPANM
+14 TSDLPIPDSISPANM
-29 QKMLDEHNATHS
+29 QKMLDEHKTTQQNSHTSNNDSSSSHNAAS
-41 SRNISDSEEPVQ
+41 S
-53 NKNSYGKH
+53 KH
-61 PVFKGCAIAACLAL
+61 AVFKGCALAACLAV
-75 CVIGGRYFSKQSLSD
+75 CVLGGRYFLKPSPLSD
-90 STGDIMSKHDSDTS
+90 NTGVDSEQASTSGTKTQESETS
-104 SESQYEETTLVSESG
+104 LVAEASP
-119 LKTPSSYDE
+119 KTPSSYDE

-135 AYDDYYDSISS
+135 AYDEYYDSISS
-146 VYTDTFDSKEDYI
+146 VTTDVL
-159 MENAQESAAAD
+159 ESAA
-170 AVAESDIASFSN
+170 ESDMINFSADSAS
-182 DSTSSKQ
+182 TATKQ
-189 AAVNGS
+189 SAATGES
-195 DNSYSATNT
+195 ANSYSKTNI
-204 QEENVDE
+204 QEDNVDE
-211 GDLIKTDGTYIY
+211 GDLIKTDGSYIY
-223 RMTTSYDKK
+223 RMTTSYDEK

-247 GNLDVLY
+247 GKLDVLY
-254 NTDLKQMLSITS
+254 NTDLKELLSITS
-266 NDTIDFQEFYL
+266 DDTIDFHEFYL
-277 QKDQLFIL
+277 QKEQLFIL
-285 YTKQHIEND
+285 YTKQHIEDN

-327 SRISDGYLY
+327 SRISNGYLY

-347 NKKSY
+347 NKKQY

-360 DKMIACTNLYYPDN
+360 GKTISCDDLYYPDN
-374 ILMDSTYVITS
+374 ILMDSTYVVTS
-385 LSLDDHADF
+385 LSLDDHSDF
-394 KDTKAFSSSGG
+394 KDTKAFSSSSG

-436 GSLTVGN
+436 GTLTVGN

-460 DGYLRMVATIPAN
+460 DGYLRMVATIPAD
-473 NIALLRD
+473 NISLFRD

-569 AYGDNILLGIGQDTD
+569 AYDDGILLGIGQDID

-618 YSPALYDHKAI
+618 FSPALYDHKAI
-629 MINTQDNIFGF
+629 MINTDDNIFGF

-654 YFATYTYDNKKGFEE
+654 YFATYTYDSKKGFVE

-700 EQITSYKLGDTTPI
+700 EQIVSYKLGDTTPI
-714 SSITFR
+714 STQPYN